1 MKEIKDN
8 MSRWRDIL
16 CSWVGRINV
25 VKMTTLPNIYIYRFN
40 VIAIKLSMAFF
51 KELEKNFTTYMETQM
66 TMNSQ
71 SNLEKEEWS

>member
-25 VKMTTLPNIYIYRFN
+25 VKMTTLPNIIYRFN
-40 VIAIKLSMAFF
+40 VITIKLSMAFF
-51 KELEKNFTTYMETQM
+51 KELEKNFATYMETQM

>member
-25 VKMTTLPNIYIYRFN
+25 VKMTTLPTIIYRFN
-40 VIAIKLSMAFF
+40 VITIKLSMAFF
-51 KELEKNFTTYMETQM
+51 KELEKNFATYMETQM